1 MRSLLVLAL
10 LATSGLASGQ
20 VLISLLLGDKLNS
33 DKLEFGLDGGANF
46 TTLDGV
52 SDANTAIGFHLGFY
66 FDIKVKNAWYLHT
79 GVIVKSP
86 MGAKELTPYTLG
98 DVALDSVFL
107 GGGVQ
112 RKLQYFNV
120 PVMMKYTFPNN
131 LYAEGGVMLGLLHT
145 AKDEFSN
152 EVDKPKDITFTRD
165 IVDDYN
171 RLDAG
176 LAAGIGYHRMK
187 GYGMYFGVRGYYGL
201 VDITKDDSGPGVYN
215 RALYIAVGIPI
226 GKGKAAAKAGEV
238 PKEN

>member
-1 MRSLLVLAL
+1 MRSFLLIAL
-10 LATSGLASGQ
+10 LASSGITHGQ

-66 FDIKVKNAWYLHT
+66 FDIKVKNAWFLHT

-86 MGAKELTPYTLG
+86 MGAQELAPYELG
-98 DVALDSVFL
+98 VADLDSVFV
-107 GGGVQ
+107 GGDVQ

-120 PVMMKYTFPNN
+120 PVMMKYKFPNN
-131 LYAEGGVMLGLLHT
+131 LYAEGGLMLGLLHT
-145 AKDEFSN
+145 AKDEFTN

-165 IVDDYN
+165 IVDNYY

-176 LAAGIGYHRMK
+176 MAAGVGYHFMK
-187 GYGMYFGVRGYYGL
+187 GNGMNLGVRGYYGL
-201 VDITKDDSGPGVYN
+201 VDITKDSGTSVYN
-215 RALYIAVGIPI
+215 RALYVALGIPI
-226 GKGKAAAKAGEV
+226 GKGKAAAKAADA